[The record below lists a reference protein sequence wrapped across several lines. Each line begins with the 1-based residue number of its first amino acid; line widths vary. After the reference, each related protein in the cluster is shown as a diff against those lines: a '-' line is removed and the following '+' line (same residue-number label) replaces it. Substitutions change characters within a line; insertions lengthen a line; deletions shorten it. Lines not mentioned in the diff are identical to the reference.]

1 MKRVRISIGILL
13 LMIGISVFFNYRI
26 SVNCDKLIEIVETVE
41 DDIKN
46 NNKSGALENAYQ
58 FEKAFAD
65 FHTESLI
72 MIRGDKLS
80 EVENCYV
87 RIVPLI
93 EADNDEL
100 LPELVELKNILI
112 HLKKSEMPILSNI
125 L

>member
-1 MKRVRISIGILL
+1 MKRVRISVGILL

-41 DDIKN
+41 DNVRN
-46 NNKSGALENAYQ
+46 NNKSEALENAYQ
-58 FEKAFAD
+58 FEESFTD
-65 FHTESLI
+65 FHTESLM

-93 EADNDEL
+93 ETDNNEL
-100 LPELVELKNILI
+100 LPELIELKNILI
-112 HLKKSEMPILSNI
+112 HLKKSELPMLSNI